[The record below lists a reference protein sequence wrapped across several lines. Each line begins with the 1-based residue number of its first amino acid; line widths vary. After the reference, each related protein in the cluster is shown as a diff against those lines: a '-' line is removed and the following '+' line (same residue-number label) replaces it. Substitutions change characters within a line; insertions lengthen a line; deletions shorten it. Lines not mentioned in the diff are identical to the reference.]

1 MLRGL
6 VPALFLVKTHCGPA
20 GPGGW
25 EGRRSSGYPWGA
37 LVGASGSVREA
48 RGLACRLRR
57 HQPVRTEAGYCAGE
71 GNWGPLRYP
80 SLTH

>member
-25 EGRRSSGYPWGA
+25 EGRRSPGWPWGA

-48 RGLACRLRR
+48 RGLACRLI
-57 HQPVRTEAGYCAGE
+57 A
-71 GNWGPLRYP
+71 
-80 SLTH
+80 